1 MERHADSIWNTDR
14 DPLNRLGQRWAGGT
28 INQVDWR
35 TQASALAALT
45 VTEELEIR
53 GFGKVTAEYRRALS
67 SVYRTVSGSWSLDAG
82 LGDEAFRST
91 GRNHR
96 AVSNGDAARGTD
108 EVDHR
113 AGPLGTP
120 II

>member
-53 GFGKVTAEYRRALS
+53 GLRESNGGVSPRALLRLQNR
-67 SVYRTVSGSWSLDAG
+67 VRQL
-82 LGDEAFRST
+82 E
-91 GRNHR
+91 
-96 AVSNGDAARGTD
+96 
-108 EVDHR
+108 
-113 AGPLGTP
+113 P
-120 II
+120 